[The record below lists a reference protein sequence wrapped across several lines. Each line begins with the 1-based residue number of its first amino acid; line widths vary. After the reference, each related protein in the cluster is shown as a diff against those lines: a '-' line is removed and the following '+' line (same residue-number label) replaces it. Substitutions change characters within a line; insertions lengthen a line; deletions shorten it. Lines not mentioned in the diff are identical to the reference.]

1 MAIRVTDLS
10 KSYGNQQALKGISFE
25 AKAGRVLGF
34 LGPNGAGKST
44 TMKILCGSL
53 LPTAGEAW
61 VAGFH
66 VHRESLEVRR
76 KIGYLPETNPL
87 YPDMYIRE
95 ALNFMAGI
103 HRLSQPRGRIEEVI
117 ALTGLAPELNKKI
130 RQLSKGYRQRVGL
143 AQAILHDPDVLI
155 LDEPTSG
162 LDPNQLRDIR
172 TLIRQLGKE
181 KTVLL
186 STHIMQEVE
195 ALCDDVVIIRQGEIV
210 ADFELADLNRKYPD
224 TSLEKLFI
232 RLTVG
237 E

>member
-95 ALNFMAGI
+95 ALNFMAGL
-103 HRLSQPRGRIEEVI
+103 HRLSQPQGRIEEVI
-117 ALTGLAPELNKKI
+117 ALTGLAPELHKKI

-172 TLIRQLGKE
+172 TLIRQLGSE

>member
-1 MAIRVTDLS
+1 MAIRVTELS

-25 AKAGRVLGF
+25 ARAGRVLGF

-61 VAGFH
+61 VAGLH
-66 VHRESLEVRR
+66 VHRDSLEVRR

-95 ALNFMAGI
+95 TLNFMASL
-103 HRLSQPRGRIEEVI
+103 HRLSQPRKRIEEVI
-117 ALTGLAPELNKKI
+117 TLTGLAPELHKKI

-172 TLIRQLGKE
+172 TLIRQLGSE

-224 TSLEKLFI
+224 TNLEKLFI
-232 RLTVG
+232 RLTAG

>member
-195 ALCDDVVIIRQGEIV
+195 ALCDDVVIIRQGEIA
-210 ADFELADLNRKYPD
+210 ADFKLADLNRKYPD
-224 TSLEKLFI
+224 TGLEKLFI